1 MINYVLCLIVNQNGD
16 FNMCENKHQA
26 PEPFKAPPPV
36 RNTFFSGQN
45 MVAIYTVL
53 SILVEMKKSLGL
65 EATLEYIDKYLS
77 TIEKHNP
84 QIKHAA
90 SLAIKLISVE
100 KIYNEAVHCQKK

>member
-1 MINYVLCLIVNQNGD
+1 
-16 FNMCENKHQA
+16 MCEHNHQT
-26 PEPFKAPPPV
+26 PDHLKEPPMVK
-36 RNTFFSGQN
+36 NTFFSGEN

-53 SILVEMKKSLGL
+53 SILVEMKKTLGL

-77 TIEKHNP
+77 TIEQHHP
-84 QIKHAA
+84 QIKNAA

>member
-1 MINYVLCLIVNQNGD
+1 
-16 FNMCENKHQA
+16 MCEHNNQSHQDSK
-26 PEPFKAPPPV
+26 PIHHSSPD
-36 RNTFFSGQN
+36 TFFSGQN

-53 SILVEMKKSLGL
+53 SILVKMKNSLGL

-84 QIKHAA
+84 KIKHAA

-100 KIYNEAVHCQKK
+100 KIYNEAVHCEKK

>member
-1 MINYVLCLIVNQNGD
+1 MLCLTIVSEKES
-16 FNMCENKHQA
+16 FNMCEHNSHSYQDSKPGSYSSKIQ
-26 PEPFKAPPPV
+26 EPL
-36 RNTFFSGQN
+36 FSGQN

-53 SILVEMKKSLGL
+53 SILVEMKNSLGL

-77 TIEKHNP
+77 TVEKHNP

-100 KIYNEAVHCQKK
+100 KIYNEAVHCEKK

>member
-1 MINYVLCLIVNQNGD
+1 
-16 FNMCENKHQA
+16 MCEHNHQTSDQ
-26 PEPFKAPPPV
+26 FKKPPLV
-36 RNTFFSGQN
+36 QNTFFSGQN

-53 SILVEMKKSLGL
+53 SILIEMKKTLGL
-65 EATLEYIDKYLS
+65 EATLEYIDRYLS
-77 TIEKHNP
+77 TIEQHNP